1 MRIFILLEE
10 TNNLDNPKTPIL
22 KRIRKILM
30 WIVSLAAIFC
40 LSLIALLFIYEDEVK
55 SAIVGELNKHL
66 KAEVKIDPKNIDLTI
81 LKTFPDCSIQFKN
94 LLMLEAL
101 PVRNRDTLLF
111 AGQLN
116 LHFNIKDLWNKNYQI
131 EKIKLKDA
139 LVKLRVSKEGDPNY
153 IFWKKSENQ
162 SPQSP
167 ATTQFNLEL
176 ISIEDCKLSYKNKKT
191 LFKTTLNINNL
202 SFKGHFMED
211 NFEMSSDAKLYVEE
225 IVQGKTNY
233 LREKN
238 CEFSVG
244 LDVSDDSYTL
254 KQAKINLNKLGLELS
269 GEFNFSDS
277 LERANIKYNAPNL
290 DISSLLSLLPENFK
304 GKISDY
310 ESSGNF
316 YASGTVR
323 YLGKNSYSLVS
334 DFGIKK
340 GQISYKPT
348 SASASNVNVEGY
360 LNYSNSASVL
370 NLKNIHLNL
379 NSDEINGNCLINNFS
394 DPYLKFSA
402 QASTRLENIIN
413 FWPMDTLSL
422 LKGNLQIDTEVEGL
436 LSALKGQTFTDKVRL
451 QLEAKVSAL
460 EAQFKGDEKIYAVE
474 NCLIKAKEREIEVQ
488 DLKLK
493 RGSSDV
499 TLNGKIPGV
508 FNYILDRKSPLIIN
522 GNLYSTN
529 LQLEDFMS
537 EGKKSGTT
545 SSNTSLI
552 PSNVNFKLNATIHK
566 FNFGK
571 FEAKSITGEIEIKH
585 QKAIVTDMK
594 LQTMEG
600 EAEINAY
607 ADNSK
612 TNRLDVVLQSNLKEI
627 NISELFQQLNSF
639 GQTTLTE
646 KNIKGLASAGIE
658 FSGRWDNNLVSDP
671 KSIQATCNLT
681 IDRGELNDFKP
692 LLSLSKFLDIEELKG
707 VKFSSLQ
714 SNIEIRNS
722 TITIPKT
729 QIKNSALDIDVWGSH
744 TFDNKI
750 DYHIQLLISQYLAKK
765 RKKQDS
771 EFGPVEN
778 DPDNK
783 QSAFILITGTL
794 DDPKITFDRKG
805 YKAKIKSDINQEKKN
820 MKQLLKEEFHLFK
833 KDSTLKKTKK
843 EETTFELE
851 KPESSTPKKGLE
863 LKKKKEDEEDF

>member
-1 MRIFILLEE
+1 MRIFIPLEE
-10 TNNLDNPKTPIL
+10 TNNLDKPKTSIL
-22 KRIRKILM
+22 KRIRKILI
-30 WIVSLAAIFC
+30 WIISLAAIFC

-81 LKTFPDCSIQFKN
+81 IKTFPDCSIQFKD

-101 PVRNRDTLLF
+101 PGKNRDTLLF

-139 LVKLRVSKEGDPNY
+139 TVKLRVVKDGKPNY
-153 IFWKKSENQ
+153 IFWKTSESQPSQ
-162 SPQSP
+162 S
-167 ATTQFNLEL
+167 AANTQFNLKL

-191 LFKTTLNINNL
+191 LFKTAVNIKNL

-211 NFEMSSDAKLYVEE
+211 NFEMASDAELYIEE

-233 LREKN
+233 IKDKN
-238 CEFSVG
+238 CDFSIG

-254 KQAKINLNKLGLELS
+254 KQSKINLNKLGLELS

-277 LERANIKYNAPNL
+277 LERANLKYNAPDL
-290 DISSLLSLLPENFK
+290 DISSLLSLLPENYK

-323 YLGKNSYSLVS
+323 YLGRNSYSFVS

-348 SASASNVNVEGY
+348 SANASNVNVDGY

-394 DPYLKFSA
+394 DPYIKLSA
-402 QASTRLENIIN
+402 QASTKLENIID
-413 FWPMDTLSL
+413 FWPIDTLSL
-422 LKGNLQIDTEVEGL
+422 LKGNLKIDAEIEGL
-436 LSALKGQTFTDKVRL
+436 VSALKNQTFTEKVKL
-451 QLEAKVSAL
+451 QLEAKVSEL
-460 EAQFKGDEKIYAVE
+460 EAQFKGDQKIYAVE
-474 NCLIKAKEREIEVQ
+474 NCLIKAHEREIEVQ

-493 RGSSDV
+493 RGSSDI

-522 GNLYSTN
+522 GTLYSN
-529 LQLEDFMS
+529 KLQLEDFMS
-537 EGKKSGTT
+537 ESKKSGT
-545 SSNTSLI
+545 SNSNTSLI
-552 PSNVNFKLNATIHK
+552 PSNVNFKLKAAILK

-571 FEAKSITGEIEIKH
+571 FEAQSITGEIEIKN

-594 LQTMEG
+594 LQTMQG

-612 TNRLDVVLQSNLKEI
+612 NKLDVVLQSNLKDI
-627 NISELFQQLNSF
+627 NVSELFQQLNSF
-639 GQTTLTE
+639 GQTALTE
-646 KNIKGLASAGIE
+646 KNIKGSASAAID

-671 KSIQATCNLT
+671 NSIQANCNLT

-692 LLSLSKFLDIEELKG
+692 LLSLSKFLDIEELKR

-714 SNIEIRNS
+714 SNIEIKNNA
-722 TITIPKT
+722 ITIPKT
-729 QIKNSALDIDVWGSH
+729 SIKNSALDIEVWGSH
-744 TFDNKI
+744 TFDNRI

-783 QSAFILITGTL
+783 QSAFILVAGTL

-805 YKAKIKSDINQEKKN
+805 YKAKVRNDINQEKTN
-820 MKQLLKEEFHLFK
+820 MKQILKEEFHLFK
-833 KDSTLKKTKK
+833 KDTTFKKTKK

-863 LKKKKEDEEDF
+863 LKKKKEEDEDF